1 MLAVLDPRLNVVRV
15 FDRTVWD
22 SPVLFTEENGRL
34 VDVDTRSTWSYDG
47 TALSGKLK
55 DARLDEFFGMYAFW
69 FAWAAFHP
77 ETLLV
82 PGPSVVPDS
91 ALVKG
96 CSRRHKHK
104 TCCAS
109 AHRNAVQ
116 RRAAHKCFN
125 TSTIHEL
132 TPGDTMPGVA
142 MYPLRFCC
150 QPHGGEVQVAFRLPV
165 VQHKKNRG

>member
-1 MLAVLDPRLNVVRV
+1 MLFRSKKVVNFFLGPTPMLAVLDPRLNVVRV

-96 CSRRHKHK
+96 
-104 TCCAS
+104 
-109 AHRNAVQ
+109 VQ
-116 RRAAHKCFN
+116 P
-125 TSTIHEL
+125 
-132 TPGDTMPGVA
+132 TP
-142 MYPLRFCC
+142 
-150 QPHGGEVQVAFRLPV
+150 
-165 VQHKKNRG
+165 